1 MGDIIKINWGEL
13 SRKVSGSDNSIR
25 KDKYI
30 NGKYH
35 NIVDKIVKATNEQN
49 KIINQ
54 WIKENE

>member
-25 KDKYI
+25 KDKYL

-35 NIVDKIVKATNEQN
+35 GVVDKVVKDVDELN
-49 KIINQ
+49 KIVNK
-54 WIKENE
+54 WVELNE